1 MNITI
6 VKSIVGLGA
15 SIGVGTVVGNVVKAT
30 TPANISKFG
39 KIATVVG
46 SVVLTGM
53 VGIAAEKY
61 TDGQIDK
68 IAEFVHGLNNPA

>member
-6 VKSIVGLGA
+6 VKSVVGLTA
-15 SIGVGTVVGNVVKAT
+15 SIGVGTVVGNAVKAV
-30 TPANISKFG
+30 TPVDISKFG
-39 KIATVVG
+39 KVATVIG
-46 SVVLTGM
+46 SIVLTGM

-68 IAEFVHGLNNPA
+68 AVEFVHNLNNPA

>member
-6 VKSIVGLGA
+6 VKSIVGLTA
-15 SIGVGTVVGNVVKAT
+15 SIGVGTVVENAVKAI
-30 TPANISKFG
+30 TPVDISKFG
-39 KIATVVG
+39 KVATVIG
-46 SVVLTGM
+46 SIVLTGM

-68 IAEFVHGLNNPA
+68 AVEFVHNLNNPA

>member
-6 VKSIVGLGA
+6 VKSIVGLTA
-15 SIGVGTVVGNVVKAT
+15 SIGVGTVVENAVKAV
-30 TPANISKFG
+30 TPVGISKFG
-39 KIATVVG
+39 KVATVIG
-46 SVVLTGM
+46 SIVLTGM

-68 IAEFVHGLNNPA
+68 AVEFVHNLNNPA

>member
-6 VKSIVGLGA
+6 VKSVVGLVA
-15 SIGVGTVVGNVVKAT
+15 SIGVGTVVGNAVKAT

-68 IAEFVHGLNNPA
+68 AVEFVHNLNNPA